1 VILSGPMPFLPHRD
15 PRPLRLE
22 CPAGIQPGG
31 LYLGNGAQAL
41 EVAVLTA
48 TRPATRPEL
57 RALHQERTGK
67 RATPVVLVV
76 LHGDGRA
83 GLAGPAG
90 GDITVAEDLDA
101 LQVERICDAALA
113 AADRHSAFRLLG
125 AALGQLDAPIPGLH
139 NSGLFALH
147 ELEAGVPKRPDWAAA
162 TGKARPALGAR
173 GRKLIEAIG
182 FMIEETPGPEVI
194 LLAQRTKVA
203 LALFLER
210 ADEIEAASP
219 RFDGVSPITRGLAKA
234 HDENLDYV
242 VVAAG
247 SSLRVYPVKPSVGT
261 GRRGRT
267 ETYVELNLD
276 LLRTDHAA
284 YLWLLCSA
292 DALTAGGS
300 FGEILASSG
309 DFAAKLGTRL
319 RERVYADVVPLL
331 ARAIVRARHLRDP
344 SAERLHETY
353 EMALLV
359 LFRLLFVAYAEDKDL
374 LPLHLNA
381 EYRRHSLKELA
392 KTLAEARVNG
402 TPFAE
407 ADFLW
412 MGVKQ
417 LWTAVNDGYPPWGV
431 PKYNGGLFAAD
442 EGAGAALEKVSLT
455 DAEFAPALAG
465 LLLERTDEGVEG
477 PIDFRSLGVREFGTI
492 YEGLLESAL
501 SVAEA
506 DLAVDQKTAAYVP
519 AKGKATVEVT
529 AGTVYLHNA
538 SGARKSS
545 GAYYTKEFAV
555 EHLLEKALEP
565 ALKDHLARVSALYD
579 PREASA
585 AFFEFHVADIAMGSG
600 HFLVAAIDRIEA
612 QFSNY
617 LAKRPLPGV
626 ADELERLRASALD
639 ALGRDW
645 LGEPI
650 EDTRLLRRQIA
661 RRCIFGVDINPLAV
675 ELARLSIWIH
685 TFVPG
690 LPLSFLDG
698 NLVIGNS
705 LVGVATFEEATDLIG
720 AQSGDL
726 FAFAAAERLH
736 KARGPMEKLARLAEA
751 TAAEVKE
758 AKKLY
763 ADARANIRGEE
774 NLLTVLAASRIDD
787 TVAKAVAGGQVA
799 TRLAEQGDVFSDA
812 LVRKAEKALAGLDVL
827 HFPIVF
833 PQVFLGK
840 RGGFDVIIGNPPWEK
855 AQVEEHEFWARHYP
869 GFRGT
874 TQAEREAL
882 LPKLK
887 RSRPDL
893 VAAFESERERTDAL
907 RAVLMRGPYPGMGS
921 GHPDL
926 YKAFCWRFWNL
937 VSRNGGYIG
946 VVLPRAVFA
955 AKGSEEFRRAL
966 FGDEGA
972 TDLTTLVNNHGW
984 VFGEVHPQ
992 FSIGLVVL
1000 RRGGGEEKT
1009 QLALRGPYASRP
1021 AFEAARAREPARFP
1035 YRTVRDWTE
1044 SLAVPLIPD
1053 DLAATVFAKLRRSP
1067 RFDVAGGD
1075 LWSAR
1080 PLQGDLNASLGR
1092 PMMDFE
1098 AAPSKARW
1106 PVIGGE
1112 GFDTW
1117 TPDTGKY
1124 YAVADSKRVCS
1135 HLEERRAASAKQKN
1149 GAFFEFPPDVIE
1161 DPDTL
1166 ACRHARIAFRDV
1178 SRATDSRTVRACLV
1192 PPQLFLVHNAPFLL
1206 WPRGDRSDEAYL
1218 LGVMCSLP
1226 FDWYSRRFVE
1236 THLTFDLLNGFPVP
1250 AAPREAPLRRRLVD
1264 CASRLAAQDVRLAV
1278 WAKPLGIKPRKLAE
1292 DEQAD
1297 IVAELDAAVAHL
1309 YGLAEADLVHI
1320 FETFHEGW
1328 EYSRRLEAVRRH
1340 FLRLSEFR

>member
-1 VILSGPMPFLPHRD
+1 MPFLPHRD
-15 PRPLRLE
+15 PRPLRLD
-22 CPAGIQPGG
+22 CPAGIQPEG
-31 LYLGNGAQAL
+31 LYLGNGTQAL
-41 EVAVLTA
+41 EVAVLKA
-48 TRPATRPEL
+48 TRPPTRPEL
-57 RALHQERTGK
+57 RAVHQERTGK

-147 ELEAGVPKRPDWAAA
+147 ELEAGVPKRADWAAA
-162 TGKARPALGAR
+162 TGKATPALGAR

-182 FMIEETPGPEVI
+182 FTIEETPGPEVI

-242 VVAAG
+242 VVSAG
-247 SSLRVYPVKPSVGT
+247 SALRVYPVKPGVGT

-392 KTLAEARVNG
+392 KRLAEARLKG
-402 TPFAE
+402 TAFEA

-412 MGVKQ
+412 TEIRQ
-417 LWTAVNDGYPPWGV
+417 LWKAVDGGNTPWGV

-442 EGAGAALEKVSLT
+442 EGAGAALEKISLT
-455 DAEFAPALAG
+455 DAELAPALAG

-501 SVAEA
+501 SVAET
-506 DLAVDQKTAAYVP
+506 DLAVDPKTAAYVP
-519 AKGKATVEVT
+519 AKGKAMVEVT
-529 AGTVYLHNA
+529 AGAVYLHNA

-565 ALKDHLARVSALYD
+565 ALKDHLARVTALYD

-585 AFFEFHVADIAMGSG
+585 TFFEFHVADIAMGSG

-690 LPLSFLDG
+690 LPLSFIDG

-705 LVGVATFEEATDLIG
+705 LVGVATFDEARDILSIEDR
-720 AQSGDL
+720 SGSFDL
-726 FAFAAAERLH
+726 FGISAE
-736 KARGPMEKLARLAEA
+736 
-751 TAAEVKE
+751 T
-758 AKKLY
+758 
-763 ADARANIRGEE
+763 
-774 NLLTVLAASRIDD
+774 LL
-787 TVAKAVAGGQVA
+787 GG
-799 TRLAEQGDVFSDA
+799 
-812 LVRKAEKALAGLDVL
+812 
-827 HFPIVF
+827 
-833 PQVFLGK
+833 
-840 RGGFDVIIGNPPWEK
+840 
-855 AQVEEHEFWARHYP
+855 
-869 GFRGT
+869 
-874 TQAEREAL
+874 
-882 LPKLK
+882 
-887 RSRPDL
+887 
-893 VAAFESERERTDAL
+893 
-907 RAVLMRGPYPGMGS
+907 
-921 GHPDL
+921 
-926 YKAFCWRFWNL
+926 
-937 VSRNGGYIG
+937 
-946 VVLPRAVFA
+946 
-955 AKGSEEFRRAL
+955 
-966 FGDEGA
+966 
-972 TDLTTLVNNHGW
+972 
-984 VFGEVHPQ
+984 
-992 FSIGLVVL
+992 
-1000 RRGGGEEKT
+1000 
-1009 QLALRGPYASRP
+1009 
-1021 AFEAARAREPARFP
+1021 AREP
-1035 YRTVRDWTE
+1035 V
-1044 SLAVPLIPD
+1044 
-1053 DLAATVFAKLRRSP
+1053 AKL
-1067 RFDVAGGD
+1067 
-1075 LWSAR
+1075 
-1080 PLQGDLNASLGR
+1080 
-1092 PMMDFE
+1092 
-1098 AAPSKARW
+1098 
-1106 PVIGGE
+1106 
-1112 GFDTW
+1112 
-1117 TPDTGKY
+1117 
-1124 YAVADSKRVCS
+1124 
-1135 HLEERRAASAKQKN
+1135 AK
-1149 GAFFEFPPDVIE
+1149 
-1161 DPDTL
+1161 L
-1166 ACRHARIAFRDV
+1166 
-1178 SRATDSRTVRACLV
+1178 
-1192 PPQLFLVHNAPFLL
+1192 
-1206 WPRGDRSDEAYL
+1206 
-1218 LGVMCSLP
+1218 
-1226 FDWYSRRFVE
+1226 
-1236 THLTFDLLNGFPVP
+1236 
-1250 AAPREAPLRRRLVD
+1250 
-1264 CASRLAAQDVRLAV
+1264 
-1278 WAKPLGIKPRKLAE
+1278 
-1292 DEQAD
+1292 
-1297 IVAELDAAVAHL
+1297 
-1309 YGLAEADLVHI
+1309 
-1320 FETFHEGW
+1320 
-1328 EYSRRLEAVRRH
+1328 
-1340 FLRLSEFR
+1340 